1 MSIKSVTVRIP
12 ATSANLGSGFDS
24 LGIALGLYNYVT
36 IKKSD
41 SGLKIRTS
49 GGLTGGIPLDRTNLV
64 YRAAS
69 VVANASGNDSEGIEL
84 VLRNNIPASRG
95 LGSSS
100 AAIVGGLT
108 AANSLYG
115 TPFTKQQL
123 LNFAAELEG
132 HADNVAPAI
141 YGGFTTAVPRASS
154 VSCISNPLRDDIK
167 FAVFIPD
174 FYLKTKRSRNVLP
187 RFVPFRD
194 AVFNTGRSA
203 LLTACLISG
212 DYTHLRTA
220 VSDRLHQNYRKRL
233 IPGIDEIFRLS
244 YKNNALGVYLSG
256 AGPTILA
263 IIKSD
268 NNDFNAKV
276 SGVLN
281 KKLTHW
287 HLQILNADN
296 EGASQINRLEVF

>member
-1 MSIKSVTVRIP
+1 MSNTEVTVRIP
-12 ATSANLGSGFDS
+12 ATSANLGPGFDS
-24 LGIALGLYNYVT
+24 LGIALDLYNYVT
-36 IKKSD
+36 LKESD
-41 SGLKIRTS
+41 SGLKILTD
-49 GGLTGGIPLDRTNLV
+49 GGVQGGVPLDRSNLV
-64 YRAAS
+64 YRAVAT
-69 VVANASGNDSEGIEL
+69 VANALGHNPDNFEIIL
-84 VLRNNIPASRG
+84 KNNIPTSRG

-108 AANSLYG
+108 AANILYG
-115 TPFTKQQL
+115 NPFTKQQL
-123 LNFAAELEG
+123 LNFATELEG

-141 YGGFTTAVPRASS
+141 YGGFTTVVSRVST
-154 VSCISNPLRDDIK
+154 VSCIQNPLKDDIK

-174 FYLKTKRSRNVLP
+174 FYLRTKHARTVLP
-187 RFVPFRD
+187 RVVPFRD
-194 AVFNTGRSA
+194 AVFNAGRSA
-203 LLTACLISG
+203 LLTASLISG

-220 VSDRLHQNYRKRL
+220 VSDRLHQGYRKRL

-268 NNDFNAKV
+268 NVDFNAKV
-276 SGVLN
+276 SGALN

-287 HLQILNADN
+287 HLQILSADN